1 MNKEVTIYDI
11 AEQLNISASTVSRA
25 LNDHPAINEK
35 TKKKINQTASELGY
49 RSNLFAK
56 NLRAKST
63 MTLGVMVPKL
73 DSYFLATVLAGMEK
87 EANQSGYNL
96 LIAQSLDSPKKEIA
110 NAKTMFNSRVDGLLV
125 STLLSI
131 EEIGHFEPFLRKG
144 IPILFFDRVL
154 DVKKIPKIVIDN
166 FQAGYDATAHLI
178 EQGCK
183 KIFHFTGD
191 LGWNVYRDR
200 YHGYLKALA
209 DANVSYNEDMLF
221 VTNLSLEAS
230 SEVSQQIAELDD
242 KPDGFFVTN
251 DTCAASLM
259 VSLKK
264 EGIRVPGDIAIIG
277 FNDDPITR
285 IVEPRLSTVHYPGEE
300 MGELAARSLISHLKG
315 DSNVQ
320 LTNTIVLS
328 HELIPRGSTTRFKEV

>member
-1 MNKEVTIYDI
+1 MDKEVTIYDI

-35 TKKKINQTASELGY
+35 TKKKINQTASDLGY

-73 DSYFLATVLAGMEK
+73 DSYFIATVLAGMEK

-96 LIAQSLDSPKKEIA
+96 LITQSLDSAVKEVA

-125 STLLSI
+125 STLSSADDVNHI
-131 EEIGHFEPFLRKG
+131 EPFLKKG
-144 IPILFFDRVL
+144 IPTLFFDRVL
-154 DVKKIPKIVIDN
+154 DIKKIPKIVIDN
-166 FQAGYDATAHLI
+166 FQAGYDATNHLI

-209 DANVSYNEDMLF
+209 DAGLEFKENMLF
-221 VTNLSLEAS
+221 VTDLRLEAS
-230 SEVSQQIAELDD
+230 SGVSQHIIDLKD
-242 KPDGFFVTN
+242 KPDGVFVTN

-264 EGIRVPGDIAIIG
+264 EGLRVPEDIAIIG

-300 MGELAARSLISHLKG
+300 MGEIAARSLISHLNG
-315 DSNVQ
+315 DTKVQ
-320 LTNTIVLS
+320 LTNTIVLR
-328 HELIPRGSTTRFKEV
+328 HELISRGSSLRLKGE